1 MDLTQTLYAVD
12 ARGVATVTFD
22 NPQKRNVM
30 NPVFMDDL
38 SLVMDA
44 AVSQGVRAL
53 VMTGAG
59 DFFCAGGDLG
69 WMQEQMEL
77 TLEERVAGSGQLAAV
92 LTRLDELPL
101 LTIAKVNGPTYGGGL
116 GLIAACDM
124 AFSVPSATFALSEG
138 RLGLSPSNISPFVV
152 RRMGAAN
159 ARRTFLNAKMMDAAL
174 AQRLG
179 LITEVVED
187 LDAAIGAELDGLLA
201 CGPEAVAA
209 SKSLIRYVASHSGE
223 ENRRYTASHLAE
235 AWTRAEAQ
243 EGIAAFFE
251 KRRPDWRVE

>member
-1 MDLTQTLYAVD
+1 MDLTQTLYEVD
-12 ARGVATVTFD
+12 ARAIATVTFD
-22 NPQKRNVM
+22 NPKKRNVM
-30 NPVFMDDL
+30 NPAFMDDL
-38 SLVMDA
+38 NLVMDA
-44 AVSQGVRAL
+44 AVSQDVRAL

-69 WMQEQMEL
+69 WMQTQMKL
-77 TLEERVAGSGQLAAV
+77 TLKERVAGSRQLAEV

-101 LTIAKVNGPTYGGGL
+101 LTIAKINGPAFGGGL

-124 AFSVPSATFALSEG
+124 AFSAPTATFALSEG

-152 RRMGAAN
+152 RRMGVSN
-159 ARRTFLNAKMMDAAL
+159 ARRTFLNAKMMDAAF

-179 LITEVVED
+179 LVTEVVDD
-187 LDAAIGAELDGLLA
+187 LDAAVEVELTNLLA

-209 SKSLIRYVASHSGE
+209 TKSLIGYISTHSDD

-235 AWTRAEAQ
+235 AWARAEAQ

-251 KRRPDWRVE
+251 KRHADWRIE